1 MKCFSGLCL
10 CYIAGEFNLALLFL
24 LGRSHERV
32 TRSKAAGKGMMNRQM
47 PVFLE
52 SEHGEGSLYRLDFLY
67 GEKKLDRFLI
77 DSRNGTFS
85 KSNSN

>member
-1 MKCFSGLCL
+1 MKCFSGLRL

-32 TRSKAAGKGMMNRQM
+32 TGSKAAGKGMMSRQM

-52 SEHGEGSLYRLDFLY
+52 SERGEGRGSRLKIRFSLW
-67 GEKKLDRFLI
+67 
-77 DSRNGTFS
+77 
-85 KSNSN
+85 